1 MSGLRVGAEEKNT
14 GRTSFVDEAAG
25 TEINDFYSGRTV
37 GHEQDVLWLE
47 VAVDDLEPIEEVEAA
62 EQLPTEPARVPSK
75 GCRATGANGVRRRG
89 SLPDSLNGAVR
100 LHSGNVVAQEA
111 VALDA
116 LVEVHAQQLKD
127 DAQVVPE
134 DKVATH
140 AHHVA
145 AVVGVLR
152 I

>member
-1 MSGLRVGAEEKNT
+1 M
-14 GRTSFVDEAAG
+14 
-25 TEINDFYSGRTV
+25 
-37 GHEQDVLWLE
+37 
-47 VAVDDLEPIEEVEAA
+47 
-62 EQLPTEPARVPSK
+62 
-75 GCRATGANGVRRRG
+75 
-89 SLPDSLNGAVR
+89 
-100 LHSGNVVAQEA
+100 VAQEA